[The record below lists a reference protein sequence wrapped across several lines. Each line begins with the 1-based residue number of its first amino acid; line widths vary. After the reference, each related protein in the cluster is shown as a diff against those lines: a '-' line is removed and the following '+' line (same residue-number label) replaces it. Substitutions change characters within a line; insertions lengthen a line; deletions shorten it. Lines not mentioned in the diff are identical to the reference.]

1 MSRFADNIEPYI
13 ERAAAQRALQ
23 LSEDEWLENAST
35 VSLETQEDLV
45 EGDILVFVRENFAS
59 FIKAVRFLSKDDT
72 ELLLSYYVLGKS
84 QNVIAPLF
92 QTTQTICSV
101 RLRQAVQRLG
111 AILMF
116 GTPTQE
122 VMAEILTKAGLEE
135 TEWAGGYC
143 KSKIKM
149 LLSKVIAA
157 YAQTRNFSTVA
168 NAYRIHRPA
177 IRRTLSETSKK
188 LRASNDSREVA
199 LGSYIHGLVDK
210 ANTKETGLTKRQLN
224 KQTNVYRRDPAILG
238 EFRVSVDDPNF
249 EHVFTAKANN

>member
-13 ERAAAQRALQ
+13 ERAAAHRALQ
-23 LSEDEWLENAST
+23 LSEDDWLENAST

-135 TEWAGGYC
+135 MEWMRNYG
-143 KSKIKM
+143 KIKTKIP
-149 LLSKVIAA
+149 LSKVVAA
-157 YAQTRNFSTVA
+157 YAKTRNFSTVA
-168 NAYRIHRPA
+168 NAFHIHRPV
-177 IRRTLSETSKK
+177 IRRTLAETSKN
-188 LRASNDSREVA
+188 LRASHDPREVA
-199 LGSYIHGLVDK
+199 LGAYIHGMIDK
-210 ANTKETGLTKRQLN
+210 ASFKESGLTKRQMK
-224 KQTNVYRRDPAILG
+224 KQTNVYRTDPAILG
-238 EFRVSVDDPNF
+238 KFRVRADDPDF
-249 EHVFTAKANN
+249 EHVFTARANN